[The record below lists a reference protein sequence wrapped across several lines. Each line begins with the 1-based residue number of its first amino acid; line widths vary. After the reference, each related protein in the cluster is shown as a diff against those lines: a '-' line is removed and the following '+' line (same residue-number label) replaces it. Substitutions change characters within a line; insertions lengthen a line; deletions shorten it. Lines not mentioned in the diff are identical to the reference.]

1 MGNCNRCRR
10 KPYGDEV
17 ELEEV
22 GPGPNPK
29 RPEWSM
35 GEEYGRGMSF
45 LDRMGEDDKTRFL
58 NRRTGR
64 WLRGTLTEELEPFAT
79 YE

>member
-17 ELEEV
+17 EVEEV

-35 GEEYGRGMSF
+35 GEDDKKRF
-45 LDRMGEDDKTRFL
+45 LD
-58 NRRTGR
+58 RRTGR

>member
-1 MGNCNRCRR
+1 
-10 KPYGDEV
+10 
-17 ELEEV
+17 
-22 GPGPNPK
+22 
-29 RPEWSM
+29 
-35 GEEYGRGMSF
+35 MSF